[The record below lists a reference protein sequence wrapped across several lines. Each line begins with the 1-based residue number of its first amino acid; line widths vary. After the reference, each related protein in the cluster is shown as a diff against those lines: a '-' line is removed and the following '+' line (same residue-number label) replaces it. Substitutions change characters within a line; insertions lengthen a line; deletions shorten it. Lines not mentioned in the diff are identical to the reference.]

1 MSGPATTATG
11 PDPWDRPLFTPGG
24 PDAFISFV
32 VFGADAALLEIS
44 TEEHRVD
51 EVPDGVDAHEVG
63 PDWVRSLFDP
73 PLGDQIRLSDPAT
86 AALAEQ
92 AETCIVVTGSVAD
105 PSTLDYLR
113 NSIGIATAALDTG
126 GVGVLN
132 LQTFTLFDPERW
144 RSTVFDAD
152 RTLVHRLVAILYS
165 DGPDNRPAP
174 PDEAGADDRLWVHT
188 RGMRVFGRP
197 DLSVHDVAPESFE
210 PTVDLLN
217 ALIAQLARGLV
228 IDDGMTMEI
237 GGELGTLTFELR
249 GHVDDPDFNNE
260 HLEITW
266 T

>member
-1 MSGPATTATG
+1 MVEPVST
-11 PDPWDRPLFTPGG
+11 DPWERPLFTPGG

-32 VFGADAALLEIS
+32 VFGADAALLEVT

-63 PDWVRSLFDP
+63 PDWVSSLFDP
-73 PLGDQIRLSDPAT
+73 PLGDQIRESDPAT
-86 AALAEQ
+86 AALAEE
-92 AETCIVVTGSVAD
+92 AETCIIVTGSVAD
-105 PSTLDYLR
+105 PPTLDYLR

-144 RSTVFDAD
+144 RSKVFDAD

-165 DGPDNRPAP
+165 D
-174 PDEAGADDRLWVHT
+174 EADDLRASTGASATTDGRWVHT

-197 DLSVHDVAPESFE
+197 DLSVHDVAPDSFE

-217 ALIAQLARGLV
+217 VLIAQLARGLV
-228 IDDGMTMEI
+228 IDDGMTMDI
-237 GGELGTLTFELR
+237 GGELGTLTFDLR
-249 GHVDDPDFNNE
+249 GGVDDPDFNNE